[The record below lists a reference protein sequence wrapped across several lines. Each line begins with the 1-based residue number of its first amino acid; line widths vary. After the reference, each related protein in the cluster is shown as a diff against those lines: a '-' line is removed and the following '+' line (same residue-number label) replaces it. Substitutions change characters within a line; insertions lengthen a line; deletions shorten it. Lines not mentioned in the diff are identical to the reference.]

1 MITILRK
8 VKDKNAQTSVLKL
21 KDADVSEQGIT
32 KALASDVKD
41 QNIFEARIVETS
53 QLYDPNTDKV
63 YLIADAVSDIL
74 GKLSKNSFNLD
85 ILKAGGIAYAEELQ
99 KVATD
104 KRLLA
109 GLARLFY
116 YGLLQKD
123 FDINIDANAA
133 KEEK

>member
-1 MITILRK
+1 MMMEIIEEGKR
-8 VKDKNAQTSVLKL
+8 
-21 KDADVSEQGIT
+21 QGYIHPDLP
-32 KALASDVKD
+32 AEV
-41 QNIFEARIVETS
+41 VM
-53 QLYDPNTDKV
+53 LY
-63 YLIADAVSDIL
+63 
-74 GKLSKNSFNLD
+74 LD